1 MKRIKH
7 LITLLFLASLSI
19 PTPAQYVTDSMDFN
33 TDSIAIDSI
42 EDDDIDSTVYL
53 DSLRLLVETNPQDG
67 NAWLDLADAYWITNA
82 DTALFEQALLK
93 CISLLPESQPDDL
106 ERAGWLAK
114 FGLSGNKRMDLL
126 KMTLQRLPLNIT
138 IKDYLAQAYYEE
150 DDYDMAEHYDSIAY
164 DYMLAHPSEDFLD
177 ALHNA
182 AERVTSKEASMK
194 ISTEMRYYRSWQR
207 YKLAYDIYPDNRT
220 QMLLAFSYIRLA
232 PYGNKVYAS
241 ENESRKK
248 AGLMPID
255 FEQALVDSALTIFET
270 NDVDDYYYIAKLLF
284 GQWEEI
290 DSNTV
295 KTIENC
301 ILRKIEAKPKEA
313 LWPFLEGML
322 LQYTKKPTQASSYLA
337 MAYSLEPNGNIAAEA
352 VYCYYLSHQ
361 WEKAEEYVKKAL
373 RHELPHSWD
382 AIYAHAILCNIY
394 SAQGNYAAAI
404 KAIEKGIKNY
414 DEYNQ
419 LGIYLFYQL
428 RAMTYILQ
436 GQGQNARL
444 NSKALNDLQKAYI
457 MGEDFYDRNMIVL
470 WYGWLLNQPHKAL
483 PSDSISRF
491 LQANYRT
498 LVLEND
504 GTLSVANI
512 LAHHFWGDSAQARHE
527 MDELL
532 TCDPNNKYF
541 FEIAGFYALQGD
553 TEKATEVL
561 RNGTKKGNYSFAAL
575 RDLPWLNSL
584 KGVAEYESLLKQQ
597 IGVSLNSSKE
607 Q

>member
-7 LITLLFLASLSI
+7 LIILLFLASLSI
-19 PTPAQYVTDSMDFN
+19 PTSAQCVTDSMDFD

-42 EDDDIDSTVYL
+42 GDDEIDPAVYL
-53 DSLRLLVETNPQDG
+53 DSLRLRVEKNPQDG
-67 NAWLDLADAYWITNA
+67 NAWLDLAEAYWNNDA

-106 ERAGWLAK
+106 ERAGRLAK
-114 FGLSGNKRMDLL
+114 VGLSENKRMDLL

-138 IKDYLAQAYYEE
+138 IKDYLAQAYYED
-150 DDYDMAEHYDSIAY
+150 DDYDMAEHYDSISY
-164 DYMLAHPSEDFLD
+164 EYILAHPSEDFLD

-182 AERVTSKEASMK
+182 AERVISKEASMK
-194 ISTEMRYYRSWQR
+194 ISTATRYYRSWQR
-207 YKLAYDIYPDNRT
+207 YKLAYDIYPDEGT
-220 QMLLAFSYIRLA
+220 QMLLALSYIRLA

-270 NDVDDYYYIAKLLF
+270 NDADDYYYIANLLF
-284 GQWEEI
+284 GRWEEI
-290 DSNTV
+290 DSNTA

-301 ILRKIEAKPKEA
+301 FLRNIEAKPKEA

-322 LQYTKKPTQASSYLA
+322 LQYTKKPAQASSYLA

-361 WEKAEEYVKKAL
+361 WGKAEEYVKKAL
-373 RHELPHSWD
+373 QHELPHSWD

-419 LGIYLFYQL
+419 LGIHLFYQL

-444 NSKALNDLQKAYI
+444 NSKALNDLQKAYT
-457 MGEDFYDRNMIVL
+457 MAVDFYDRDMIVL

-498 LVLEND
+498 LAFEND

-512 LAHHFWGDSAQARHE
+512 LAHHFWGDSIQARHE

-532 TCDPNNKYF
+532 TRDPNNKYF
-541 FEIAGFYALQGD
+541 LEIAGFYALQGD
-553 TEKATEVL
+553 AEKAIEVL
-561 RNGTKKGNYSFAAL
+561 RNGTKEGNSSFAAL

-584 KGVAEYESLLKQQ
+584 KGMTEYESLIK
-597 IGVSLNSSKE
+597 
-607 Q
+607 